1 MPDEMELQELRI
13 HERMSKIDRKIIV
26 MSGKGGVGKS
36 TVTVNLA
43 NALLKKGF
51 KVGVLDTDIHGPNIA
66 KMFGCEGAI
75 LGSNEDG
82 SSIVPVSP
90 MPNLKVVSLSFA
102 LTNPDQ
108 AIIFRG
114 PMKISV
120 IKQFLADVE
129 WGTLDYLLIDS
140 PPGTGDEQLAVCQT
154 IPDMTGSVI
163 VTTPQ
168 KVSVLDVRRSITFSR
183 QLGVDIIG
191 LVENMSYLVCP
202 DCGKHIPIFG
212 KDGGKNVCE
221 EMDVHFLGAVPM
233 ELGLQQDEDEGVN
246 WIASNP
252 CSESAKAFVEI
263 ASYIHD
269 NIRVVHTPY
278 VPKLSG
284 CSPSSCATCTA
295 NCPSKGSSDPDDE
308 TNE

>member
-13 HERMSKIDRKIIV
+13 HERMSKIDHKIIV

-43 NALLKKGF
+43 NALLEKGF

-66 KMFGCEGAI
+66 KMFGCEGEV

-82 SSIVPVSP
+82 SVIIPVSP

-102 LTNPDQ
+102 LKDQEQ

-154 IPDMTGSVI
+154 IPNMTGSII

-168 KVSVLDVRRSITFSR
+168 KVSILDVRRSITFSR
-183 QLGVDIIG
+183 QLDVEIIG
-191 LVENMSYLVCP
+191 LIENMSYLICP
-202 DCGKHIPIFG
+202 HCNKRIPIFG
-212 KDGGKNVCE
+212 KDGGKLVCQ
-221 EMDVHFLGAVPM
+221 EMDVHFLGAIPM
-233 ELGLQQDEDEGVN
+233 EIGLQQDEDEGVN
-246 WIASNP
+246 WIKANP
-252 CSESAKAFVEI
+252 GSESAKAFKEI
-263 ASYIHD
+263 ATYIHE
-269 NIRVVHTPY
+269 NTKVIHSPF
-278 VPKLSG
+278 VPKLSS
-284 CSPSSCATCTA
+284 CSPSSCASCTA
-295 NCPSKGSSDPDDE
+295 NCPSKGSSS
-308 TNE
+308 NE

>member
-1 MPDEMELQELRI
+1 MPDEMELQDLRI
-13 HERMSKIDRKIIV
+13 HDRMSKIDRKIII

-43 NALLKKGF
+43 RALLAMGYKI
-51 KVGVLDTDIHGPNIA
+51 GVLDTDIHGPNIP

-82 SSIVPVSP
+82 SSIIPVSP

-102 LTNPDQ
+102 LTSPEQ

-114 PMKISV
+114 PMKIGV

-129 WGTLDYLLIDS
+129 WGPLDYLLIDS
-140 PPGTGDEQLAVCQT
+140 PPGTGDEQLTVCQT

-168 KVSVLDVRRSITFSR
+168 QVSILDVRRSITFSR
-183 QLGVDIIG
+183 QLSVKIIG

-202 DCGKHIPIFG
+202 DCGKHIQVFG
-212 KDGGKNVCE
+212 KDGGKKLCE
-221 EMDVHFLGAVPM
+221 ETGVPFLGAIPL
-233 ELGLQQDEDEGVN
+233 EIGLQEDEDDGADWLAE
-246 WIASNP
+246 NP
-252 CSESAKAFVEI
+252 NSESAQAFKKI
-263 ASYIHD
+263 ASYIQE
-269 NIRVVHTPY
+269 NTTVVHTPY
-278 VPKLSG
+278 VPKLSS

-295 NCPSKGSSDPDDE
+295 NCPSKGNAE
-308 TNE
+308 EE

>member
-1 MPDEMELQELRI
+1 MPDEMELQDLRI
-13 HERMSKIDRKIIV
+13 HDRMSEIDRKIII

-43 NALLKKGF
+43 RALLAMGY
-51 KVGVLDTDIHGPNIA
+51 KVGVLDTDIHGPNIP

-82 SSIVPVSP
+82 SSIIPVSP

-102 LTNPDQ
+102 LTSPEQ

-114 PMKISV
+114 PMKIGV

-129 WGTLDYLLIDS
+129 WGPLDYLLIDS
-140 PPGTGDEQLAVCQT
+140 PPGTGDEQLTVCQT

-168 KVSVLDVRRSITFSR
+168 QVSILDVRRSITFSR
-183 QLGVDIIG
+183 QLSVKIIG

-202 DCGKHIPIFG
+202 DCGKHIQVFG
-212 KDGGKNVCE
+212 KDGGKKLCE
-221 EMDVHFLGAVPM
+221 ETGVPFLGAIPL
-233 ELGLQQDEDEGVN
+233 EIGLQEDEDDGADWLAE
-246 WIASNP
+246 NP
-252 CSESAKAFVEI
+252 NSESAQAFKKI
-263 ASYIHD
+263 ASYIQE
-269 NIRVVHTPY
+269 NTTVVHTPY
-278 VPKLSG
+278 VPKLSS

-295 NCPSKGSSDPDDE
+295 NCPSKGNAE
-308 TNE
+308 EE

>member
-1 MPDEMELQELRI
+1 MPDEMELQDLRI
-13 HERMSKIDRKIIV
+13 HDRMSKIDRKIII

-43 NALLKKGF
+43 RALLAMGY
-51 KVGVLDTDIHGPNIA
+51 KVGVLDTDIHGPNIP
-66 KMFGCEGAI
+66 KMFGCEDAI

-82 SSIVPVSP
+82 TSILPVCP

-102 LTNPDQ
+102 VSSPDQ

-140 PPGTGDEQLAVCQT
+140 PPGTGDEQLTVCQS

-168 KVSVLDVRRSITFSR
+168 QVSVLDVRRSITFSR
-183 QLGVDIIG
+183 QLKVKIIG

-202 DCGKHIPIFG
+202 DCGKHIQVFG
-212 KDGGKNVCE
+212 KDGGKKLCE
-221 EMDVHFLGAVPM
+221 ETGVPFLGAIPLEV
-233 ELGLQQDEDEGVN
+233 GLQEDEDKGADWLSE
-246 WIASNP
+246 NP
-252 CSESAKAFVEI
+252 ESESAKAFKAVATYLQE
-263 ASYIHD
+263 
-269 NIRVVHTPY
+269 NTTVVHTPY
-278 VPKLSG
+278 VPKLSS
-284 CSPSSCATCTA
+284 CSPSACATCSA
-295 NCPSKGSSDPDDE
+295 NCPSKGSSE
-308 TNE
+308 EE